1 MRHQVFDL
9 HTQQQQQQNFL
20 AAIQQQSAMLKEVH
34 KSSSVSLMKT
44 EEINLLEQST
54 TATTTTTM
62 ISKNS
67 INNCIISMNS
77 NGQYQ
82 IKPRIIVKDPVKT
95 TMTPIIFP
103 NSSIPITTISSNSSS
118 IQSKSLLMNP

>member
-1 MRHQVFDL
+1 MRHQVLDL
-9 HTQQQQQQNFL
+9 HAQQQQQQNFL
-20 AAIQQQSAMLKEVH
+20 ATIQQQTAMLKEVH
-34 KSSSVSLMKT
+34 KTSSISLMKT
-44 EEINLLEQST
+44 DEINLLEQST
-54 TATTTTTM
+54 TAMTTTTTM

-95 TMTPIIFP
+95 TLTPILFP
-103 NSSIPITTISSNSSS
+103 TTSIPITTISGTASS
-118 IQSKSLLMNP
+118 IQSKKIN